1 MFPVIAGRAGEAVLF
16 QDGAEFDLEL
26 IESTVL
32 DGRTHKL
39 VYAPHLHGE
48 VPEGVGPQRRNAD

>member
-1 MFPVIAGRAGEAVLF
+1 MMFPAISGRAGEAALF
-16 QDGAEFDLEL
+16 YDGAEFDLDL

-39 VYAPHLHGE
+39 VYAPHLRQGI
-48 VPEGVGPQRRNAD
+48 PDGVGPQL